1 MHSSP
6 HACSCCAP
14 SKCVAFRVALRVR
27 ALSLIGRW
35 AFPLPPLGL
44 RVTQGS
50 LVTSL
55 FLACWRQAKCCHVPN
70 IEKRDRLTCTRGQCL
85 HRWSCDGGLHGL
97 HGYMV
102 YIVVVV
108 YAGYTWFTW
117 LWWCMRGV
125 QAVAGLRVPGEPL
138 KRERGTGF
146 LAYGFRFRHLQ
157 SCAGGKT
164 VHACARFL
172 QSALLS
178 YLRLL
183 AV

>member
-97 HGYMV
+97 QGIHGLHCCRGVCGVYMV
-102 YIVVVV
+102 YMVVVV
-108 YAGYTWFTW
+108 YAGCTGGCRAACAWRAAQEGKGF
-117 LWWCMRGV
+117 RIS
-125 QAVAGLRVPGEPL
+125 GLR
-138 KRERGTGF
+138 F
-146 LAYGFRFRHLQ
+146 
-157 SCAGGKT
+157 
-164 VHACARFL
+164 
-172 QSALLS
+172 
-178 YLRLL
+178 
-183 AV
+183 